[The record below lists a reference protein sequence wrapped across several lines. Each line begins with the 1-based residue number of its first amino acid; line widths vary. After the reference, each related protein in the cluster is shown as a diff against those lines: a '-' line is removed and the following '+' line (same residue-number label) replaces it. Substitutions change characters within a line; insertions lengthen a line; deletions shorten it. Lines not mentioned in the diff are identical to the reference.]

1 MVAVRVGLLVVY
13 VGGTALL
20 NRYLRQHL
28 PTSRSAPSFGGPAGN
43 ALVWIWGPTL
53 WVIPGLLWLGILE
66 LPPVHIGLLSF
77 VLPLS
82 CYALFLWRHKI
93 VPVLGLA
100 FVLVTALGVLA
111 YALLTP
117 GLSYARLG
125 LCSVSLVMPPLFS
138 IWLLSTWAPMVVPLA
153 PGTEGRSRE
162 ALAMVLGFFTA
173 VPKPTWVVEEGLVH
187 TRIEGNPWAGTG
199 SGLLIT
205 EPENVVILKSGSQI
219 GRVVGPGAALTGPGE
234 SPYRVVDL
242 RNQVRTT
249 SVDAITRDGIEVRV
263 PFSVYFRVSRGH
275 RQIRLNEP
283 WPYRNQ
289 RDVLQILFA
298 EEVDPTGRSP
308 LDANVPQPWE
318 DLPTK
323 VASHKL
329 EQAISFYSLEQLYDG
344 IAGGVP
350 SGDAS
355 GETNVDGQG
364 ELLKAHRRLEAAL
377 VLPPARELGDALT
390 RATIGKLVWRSVR
403 QNLASRGFDVFD
415 GNIGGSIEPLNRGVI
430 EQNVEAWKSRFII
443 KVMDWHAAVERKRFS
458 ALERIRQE
466 AREKLLVEM
475 VEEAS
480 RRIHATGDTTQR
492 DLVAY
497 YMLSSLIRIAGAP
510 EVQRLLPESALPTLR
525 HLYEQIGGPSDLE
538 EES

>member
-13 VGGTALL
+13 LGGTALL

-28 PTSRSAPSFGGPAGN
+28 PTSKSAPSFGGPAAN
-43 ALVWIWGPTL
+43 VLVWIWGPTL
-53 WVIPGLLWLGILE
+53 WVIPGLLWMGILE
-66 LPPVHIGLLSF
+66 LSPVHIALLSIF
-77 VLPLS
+77 LPLS

-93 VPVLGLA
+93 VSAFALG
-100 FVLVTALGVLA
+100 FVLVATLGILA
-111 YALLTP
+111 YALVTP

-138 IWLLSTWAPMVVPLA
+138 IWLLSTWAPAVVPLA
-153 PGTEGRSRE
+153 PGIQDRSRE
-162 ALAMVLGFFTA
+162 ALGMLLGFFTG
-173 VPKPTWVVEEGLVH
+173 VPKPAWVVEEGLVH

-205 EPENVVILKSGSQI
+205 EPENVVILRSGSQI
-219 GRVVGPGAALTGPGE
+219 GRVVGPGVALTGPGE

-263 PFSVYFRVSRGH
+263 PISSYFRVSRGH

-289 RDVLQILFA
+289 RDILQILFA

-344 IAGGVP
+344 IIGGA
-350 SGDAS
+350 SIGDAS
-355 GETNVDGQG
+355 GGTNVNAQG
-364 ELLKAHRRLEAAL
+364 ELLKTHRRLEAAL
-377 VLPPARELGDALT
+377 SLAPARELGDALT
-390 RATIGKLVWRSVR
+390 RAAIGELVWRSVR
-403 QNLASRGFDVFD
+403 QTLASRGFDVF
-415 GNIGGSIEPLNRGVI
+415 GGRVGGPIEPLNRGVI
-430 EQNVEAWKSRFII
+430 EQHVEAWKSRFII

-458 ALERIRQE
+458 ALEKIRQE

-480 RRIHATGDTTQR
+480 RRVQATGDTMQR

-510 EVQRLLPESALPTLR
+510 EVQRMLPESALPTLR
-525 HLYEQIGGPSDLE
+525 HLYEQIGGPSDLG